1 MQALVKDIIEKAA
14 LAAGLP
20 EDRVINLVA
29 SDNLTLV
36 RPRLELQFLPETYR
50 RTGRSLAFERSKTER
65 VRKRELYEVELSV
78 AANVLAEDD
87 EWLSAFSYAF
97 VAALPNGVND
107 KRGNW
112 VRIRAEKATFG
123 KTPDN
128 RVGDAIIEVFH
139 YINELFDLTFTWRVT
154 RNEIEALIPA
164 FTINISME
172 AQHGQEG

>member
-1 MQALVKDIIEKAA
+1 MQALVKEIIEKAA

-20 EDRVINLVA
+20 EDRVINMVA
-29 SDNLTLV
+29 SDNLTLD

-50 RTGRSLAFERSKTER
+50 RTGRTLAFERCNGQR
-65 VRKRELYEVELSV
+65 IRKRELYEVELSV

-87 EWLSAFSYAF
+87 AWLSAFTYGF

-123 KTPDN
+123 KAPDN
-128 RVGDAIIEVFH
+128 RVGDEVIEVFH

-154 RNEIEALIPA
+154 AEEVEALIPT
-164 FTINISME
+164 FNINISME
-172 AQHGQEG
+172 K